1 MGNFVGL
8 SYFNSNKEKYLDK
21 YMSEKK
27 ELPNYLSY
35 DSKLKQYFLQMKLDD
50 NNMILY
56 KDSVKDNKESY
67 DRKLNTILLKNIK
80 QKGVLIQNNVYLYD
94 NMIYKFN
101 TGNNINI
108 IKDIYKLNLKHI
120 LLPNYI
126 YFKKENNQYLEV
138 YDYYKN
144 GDLFQYL
151 FESNVIMSFIDKIN
165 IFKRIVKIIIDFHKN
180 DYTHRDIKC
189 ENILVDIDSNGDVQ
203 PILIDLDYSMKS
215 YKYLHFHS
223 GTAMYA
229 APELIKEK
237 NSSYSFKS
245 TDIWSLGILFY
256 IVIYSEPL
264 WYKPHKYDSNFN
276 IYNSFTECNPD
287 ESYWRDI
294 VILNNRKHDIP
305 LSYDLKIQKVLDYC
319 LNINYNLRTDVA
331 TILDILNE

>member
-1 MGNFVGL
+1 M
-8 SYFNSNKEKYLDK
+8 
-21 YMSEKK
+21 KK

-56 KDSVKDNKESY
+56 KDSVKDNKESF

-80 QKGVLIQNNVYLYD
+80 QKGVLVQNNVYLYD

-101 TGNNINI
+101 FTNNINI

-126 YFKKENNQYLEV
+126 YFKQENNQYLEV

-151 FESNVIMSFIDKIN
+151 FESNVILSFIDKIN

-264 WYKPHKYDSNFN
+264 WYKPHEYDSNFN
-276 IYNSFTECNPD
+276 IYNSFSD
-287 ESYWRDI
+287 
-294 VILNNRKHDIP
+294 VI
-305 LSYDLKIQKVLDYC
+305 Q
-319 LNINYNLRTDVA
+319 
-331 TILDILNE
+331 